1 MDALTERKKRSL
13 INDCEVAK
21 ITYTWKNKTAV
32 RQYDF
37 IESQAKVATTIG
49 RITLLEGVKTSLD
62 YIMEGIT
69 R

>member
-1 MDALTERKKRSL
+1 MDALTERKKRAL

-21 ITYTWKNKTAV
+21 LTYMWKNKTAV

-37 IESQAKVATTIG
+37 IESQAKTATTSG

>member
-1 MDALTERKKRSL
+1 MDDLTMRKKRQL

-21 ITYTWKNKTAV
+21 LRYMWKNKTAV

-37 IESQAKVATTIG
+37 IESQTKVATSSG

-62 YIMEGIT
+62 YIMEGLE